1 MSTPPPAPERPRFSL
16 EDAAGLVV
24 ALVFGVAS
32 FVYPFGRDQ
41 GLYYYVGRE
50 WALRGAIPYRDV
62 FDHKTPGI
70 YVLHA
75 LSVKVFGE
83 VMWGIRIIDLLGV
96 LAMAFVVA
104 WLAATPGKPIARSTV
119 GRATL
124 FVTLF
129 YYGVLNFWDTAQS
142 ELHYTMLGCLAL
154 AAAQHHA
161 PERRA
166 LPFVSGLALGAA
178 LVMKPPV
185 MWVGLAVVIVLGLRL
200 REQKADAKAIA
211 RTATTFAVGGAVPL
225 AVTLAYF
232 AKHGALAAM
241 KDIVVGANGY
251 YVSHEHA
258 KNPVA
263 DGVDAIQWYLAHTAP
278 LGALVVAAAA
288 VAYAIARR
296 VGDSETRASYG
307 RALGVSVACFVC
319 IAMQM
324 KFYLLH
330 FTPMIAP
337 LALLGVLASEGAS
350 RGLGG
355 LGFSARAARL
365 APWLVVLAGY
375 FTSPTGRRWVEQQL
389 AVSRYLSGKDDRQ
402 WYLHRY
408 SFADIHFDYA
418 DSEWVGLWLKEHT
431 KEDEPVLVRGFQ
443 PEVYASAQRRYPGR
457 FYWTLF
463 LTHPARA
470 YRREE
475 YLAEDEKALAEA
487 KPRYLVARRDYPDLD
502 AANPAYYEARGY
514 RPIVERGYFVI
525 MERVGR

>member
-1 MSTPPPAPERPRFSL
+1 MSTPPPAPDRPRFPL
-16 EDAAGLVV
+16 EDAAGLLL
-24 ALVFGVAS
+24 ALVFGLAS

-50 WALRGAIPYRDV
+50 WALRGTIPYRDV

-75 LSVKVFGE
+75 LAVKVFGQ
-83 VMWGIRIIDLLGV
+83 VMWGIRVIDLVGV
-96 LAMAFVVA
+96 VAMAFVVA
-104 WLAATPGKPIARSTV
+104 WLAAAPGKPITKGAV
-119 GRATL
+119 GRAAL

-129 YYGVLNFWDTAQS
+129 HYGFLNFWDTAQS

-154 AAAQHHA
+154 AAAQHA
-161 PERRA
+161 VPERRA

-185 MWVGLAVVIVLGLRL
+185 MWVGLGAVIVLGVRL
-200 REQKADAKAIA
+200 RERRADVKAIA
-211 RTATTFAVGGAVPL
+211 RAAASFGLGAFLPL
-225 AVTLAYF
+225 ALTLAYF

-263 DGVDAIQWYLAHTAP
+263 DGVDAVQGYLAHTSP
-278 LGALVVAAAA
+278 IGALVVAAAA
-288 VAYAIARR
+288 VAYAIAKRT
-296 VGDSETRASYG
+296 GDDETRATYG
-307 RALGVSVACFVC
+307 RALGVTAACFVC
-319 IAMQM
+319 VAMQM

-337 LALLGVLASEGAS
+337 LALLGVHASESAS
-350 RGLGG
+350 RGLEK
-355 LGFSARAARL
+355 LGFSARAARF

-375 FTSPTGRRWVEQQL
+375 FSSLQGRFWVEQQL

-408 SFADIHFDYA
+408 SFADTHFDYA

-431 KEDEPVLVRGFQ
+431 REDEPVLVRGFQ

-457 FYWTLF
+457 FFWTLF

-487 KPRYLVARRDYPDLD
+487 KPKYLVARRDYPDVD
-502 AANPAYYEARGY
+502 ASNVAYYQARGY

-525 MERVGR
+525 MERVAP